1 MTIIVPHKTTQEKAI
16 ALVDKSAGDLF
27 DMGSGS
33 IGLVDQQKNWTG
45 ARMDFSLT
53 AKAGFISLP
62 ISGTVVVDATNVTV
76 ECELPALAKNFIGE
90 DKIKATV
97 EQKVRGLLASG

>member
-27 DMGSGS
+27 DIGSGA
-33 IGLVDQQKNWTG
+33 IGLVDQKKSWNG
-45 ARMDFSLT
+45 PVMDFSLT

-62 ISGTVVVDATNVTV
+62 ISGTVQVDATNIVV
-76 ECELPALAKNFIGE
+76 KCDLPALAKNFIGE
-90 DKIKATV
+90 DKIQASI
-97 EQKVRGLLASG
+97 EQKVRGLLS